1 MRLVQEGG
9 RLLIRF
15 AGFMLTIVS
24 MLIIAESG
32 AAREPVRLIFDT
44 DVGNDIDDA
53 LALSVIHSLE
63 ARGECKLLAVTVTKD
78 NTFAGPFIDAVNTFY
93 GRPDIPIGVVRDGK
107 TPEDGKFIRAI
118 AEASDGGKLRYTHD
132 LLSGKD
138 APDAVSLLRKTLA
151 SQPDGSVVIVQ
162 VGFSTNL
169 VRLLDTKGDD
179 VSPLSGPD
187 LVAKKCRLLSIMA
200 GNFAATDRTKEYNVF
215 IDSPAARKLF
225 GEWPTPIVASGF
237 EIGRAILYPADSIL
251 RDFGYVPFHPVA
263 EAYKLYEKMPYD
275 RQTWDL
281 TSVLYAVRPDH
292 GYFGLSDPGTIS
304 VDEADVTQ
312 FDFKVS
318 GKHRY
323 LTVTPEQII
332 RTKEALVQL
341 ASQPPASQ

>member
-1 MRLVQEGG
+1 MRKSWSVLFV
-9 RLLIRF
+9 LI
-15 AGFMLTIVS
+15 MLSSNSLGI
-24 MLIIAESG
+24 
-32 AAREPVRLIFDT
+32 AREPVRLIFDT

-53 LALSVIHSLE
+53 LALSVIHALQD
-63 ARGECKLLAVTVTKD
+63 RGECELLAVTVTKD
-78 NTFAGPFIDAVNTFY
+78 NLFAAPFIDAVNTFH
-93 GRPDIPIGVVRDGK
+93 GRPNIPIAVVKEGK
-107 TPEDGKFIRAI
+107 TPEDGKFNRPI
-118 AEASDGGKLRYTHD
+118 AEAMEDGKLRYPHD
-132 LLSGKD
+132 LLSGKV
-138 APDAVSLLRKTLA
+138 APEAVGLLRKTLA
-151 SQPDGSVVIVQ
+151 AQPDGSVVVVQ

-179 VSPLSGPD
+179 ASPLSGRD
-187 LVAKKCRLLSIMA
+187 LIAKKCRLLSIMA
-200 GNFAATDRTKEYNVF
+200 GNFAASDRTKEYNVF

-237 EIGRAILYPADSIL
+237 EIGRAILFPAESIL
-251 RDFGYVPFHPVA
+251 RDFGFVTYHPVA

-304 VDEADVTQ
+304 VDGADVTQ
-312 FDFKVS
+312 FDFKAD

-332 RTKEALVQL
+332 RTREALIQL
-341 ASQPPASQ
+341 ASQPPAGR